1 MSKTQRTGGTSGVGD
16 AGYSWDFP
24 PDRPERSQPI
34 VIRAWPSSW
43 SKGKWILEAY
53 AAQDCEMELAVLPVS
68 SPCGSA
74 EADDLTRLALS
85 ERAARLFSTGKRVF
99 RGTLVEQTLRDR
111 LRHESY
117 LTAFAELTSTLRG
130 LKESSEQETALK
142 IEQWKHRL
150 ASLQ

>member
-1 MSKTQRTGGTSGVGD
+1 MSKRTGGTSRVGD
-16 AGYSWDFP
+16 GGYSWDFP

-43 SKGKWILEAY
+43 SRGKWILEAY
-53 AAQDCEMELAVLPVS
+53 AAQDCEIELAVLPVS

-85 ERAARLFSTGKRVF
+85 EKAARLFSTGKRVF
-99 RGTLVEQTLRDR
+99 QGTLVEQTLRDR

-130 LKESSEQETALK
+130 LKEIADKHTAAK
-142 IEQWKHRL
+142 IEQWKKRL
-150 ASLQ
+150 ADLG